1 MVLSDRQVTPSII
14 DAFWKKWTR
23 DCFPS
28 LIASQ
33 KWHTARHNVLVGDV
47 VLIQDMN
54 QVRGNWKL
62 RIVSQTD
69 PGDDRKVWKVEA
81 QYKNPK
87 PGEAVEK
94 YQGQGYV
101 TVQRAVHRLIVL
113 VPADNKDKETNPY

>member
-1 MVLSDRQVTPSII
+1 MRQE
-14 DAFWKKWTR
+14 
-23 DCFPS
+23 
-28 LIASQ
+28 
-33 KWHTARHNVLVGDV
+33 WHTARHNVLVGDV

-62 RIVSQTD
+62 RILSQTD
-69 PGDDRKVWKVEA
+69 LGDDGKVWKVEA

-94 YQGQGYV
+94 YQGRGYV